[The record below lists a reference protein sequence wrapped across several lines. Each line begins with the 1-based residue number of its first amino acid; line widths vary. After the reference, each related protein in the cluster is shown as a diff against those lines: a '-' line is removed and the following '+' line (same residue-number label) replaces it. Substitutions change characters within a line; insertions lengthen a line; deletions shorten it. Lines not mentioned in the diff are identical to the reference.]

1 MDFKHSDH
9 EYLANQLGID
19 YATYYEQMIGV
30 SSDDYEYILTS
41 LDNQSEPAIIGTWD
55 KGSQLDWQT
64 GYAM

>member
-30 SSDDYEYILTS
+30 SSDDYEHILTS
-41 LDNQSEPAIIGTWD
+41 LDNQSEPAIIGT
-55 KGSQLDWQT
+55 
-64 GYAM
+64 

>member
-1 MDFKHSDH
+1 
-9 EYLANQLGID
+9 
-19 YATYYEQMIGV
+19 MIGV